1 MRAPQYA
8 ELPGSCT
15 YRQPYTLAK
24 ATARFYL
31 LAAKPAVLQKAVDEW
46 LNVPVNDIFDYVAL
60 PWVAL
65 CTMPI
70 KQVYSTNPPDREKG
84 YSLENDVAFAVCLAA
99 FRKGVGNEHVI
110 DHFAFTFPFVLV
122 DNPITMT
129 TGREVF
135 GYRKSY
141 GTYEFLPNTSMP
153 IAASTP
159 VMTEYQPTSEQCLRE
174 VVRIDGLIDDLALD
188 PGHSLEADIEHMLAS
203 DLEEGASFLGRLE
216 EKLLGEG
223 TKWLLRHNADARDLF
238 RHLLRGLMKFR
249 QLNVAFLLQLRD
261 ITDPDT
267 AAYQALLEA
276 PLRINKI
283 DIPLPIRR
291 SKITLS
297 DYPSYP
303 IVSNLGIVCD
313 RNYVV
318 TPKLAFT
325 VSMSFELM
333 NGRVIAEA
341 GKPLYL

>member
-1 MRAPQYA
+1 MPAPEYA
-8 ELPGSCT
+8 ELPGSRT
-15 YRQPYTLAK
+15 YRQPYTLAHAK
-24 ATARFYL
+24 ARFYM
-31 LAAKPAVLQKAVDEW
+31 LAAKPAVVQKAVDEW

-99 FRKGVGNEHVI
+99 FRKGVGDVRVI

-141 GTYEFLPNTSMP
+141 GTYEFLPNTQMP

-159 VMTEYQPTSEQCLRE
+159 VMTEYKPTAEQCLRE
-174 VVRIDGLIDDLALD
+174 VVRIGGLIDELELV
-188 PGHSLEADIEHMLAS
+188 PGHSLEADIDHMLAS
-203 DLEEGASFLGRLE
+203 DLEEEQSFLGRLE

-223 TKWLLRHNADARDLF
+223 TKWLLRHNVDARDLF
-238 RHLLRGLMKFR
+238 RALIRELMKFR

-267 AAYQALLEA
+267 AAYQALLES
-276 PLRINKI
+276 PMRIDKI
-283 DIPLPIRR
+283 GIPLPIRR
-291 SKITLS
+291 ADITLS
-297 DYPSYP
+297 DYHSYP
-303 IVSNLGIVCD
+303 IVSNLGIICD
-313 RNYVV
+313 SNYVV
-318 TPKLAFT
+318 KPKLAFT
-325 VSMSFELM
+325 VSMTFQLM